1 VQYAQAATE
10 YGSEYPRLLQLKEQ
24 MHALQ
29 SSIQTELG
37 KVLESAKSEY
47 ALAVS
52 QEDAVRK
59 RLAEQRAVASQMND
73 RAIAYNIAKNEAD
86 SSRVLYE
93 NLLQKVKEAEVLAG
107 LQSSGLSVVDPAAV
121 PGSPSKPRL
130 RTFLTLG
137 LLGGIVIGIL
147 GAFVLEATDH
157 TVRTPE
163 EIENAT
169 QIHLVGVI
177 PQNELPPTSES
188 QKLLRPYAT
197 KDGTRVL
204 SATVDAPTQ
213 DENVVAEAFRW
224 VRTSLALQGRGRI
237 PRTLLIASASASE
250 GKSFAALNLAAVL
263 AENGGKVLLVDAD
276 LRRGTLSKM
285 LGRES
290 ERGLSEALRGLDDRL
305 PYGQVDAVT
314 GLSFMPAGAILKSP
328 PELLAS
334 ATMLNIMQ
342 QWRREF
348 RYIVIDS
355 PPLLPVID
363 AVVLSQQVDSVIVVA
378 RSAFTQR
385 ASIVRAIRLLRNA
398 GVTYMNVLA
407 NAVETHST
415 EYSQLYG
422 RY

>member
-1 VQYAQAATE
+1 
-10 YGSEYPRLLQLKEQ
+10 
-24 MHALQ
+24 
-29 SSIQTELG
+29 
-37 KVLESAKSEY
+37 
-47 ALAVS
+47 
-52 QEDAVRK
+52 
-59 RLAEQRAVASQMND
+59 
-73 RAIAYNIAKNEAD
+73 
-86 SSRVLYE
+86 
-93 NLLQKVKEAEVLAG
+93 
-107 LQSSGLSVVDPAAV
+107 
-121 PGSPSKPRL
+121 
-130 RTFLTLG
+130 
-137 LLGGIVIGIL
+137 
-147 GAFVLEATDH
+147 VLEATDH

-169 QIHLVGVI
+169 QIPLVGVI
-177 PQNELPPTSES
+177 PQNELSPTSES

-197 KDGTRVL
+197 KDGTRVR
-204 SATVDAPTQ
+204 APTVDAPAQ
-213 DENVVAEAFRW
+213 DENLVAEAFRW

-290 ERGLSEALRGLDDRL
+290 DRGLSEALRGVDDQL
-305 PYGQVDAVT
+305 PYAQVDAVS
-314 GLSFMPAGAILKSP
+314 GLAFMPAGALLKSP

-334 ATMLNIMQ
+334 AKMLNIMQ
-342 QWRREF
+342 EWRREF
-348 RYIVIDS
+348 RYIVIDT

-378 RSAFTQR
+378 RSAFTKR
-385 ASIVRAIRLLRNA
+385 AAIVRAIHLLRNA

-415 EYSQLYG
+415 GYSQLYG